1 MKRLYFLKQKN
12 TQTNEQQHKKQN
24 KTKQKRQI
32 NESGYTKGKYN
43 LKVQLCKYNWYQA
56 KVTQLN
62 MLKLH

>member
-12 TQTNEQQHKKQN
+12 KQTNEQEHKKQN
-24 KTKQKRQI
+24 KTKKINKI

-43 LKVQLCKYNWYQA
+43 LKVQLFKYNWYQVKA
-56 KVTQLN
+56 TQLN

>member
-12 TQTNEQQHKKQN
+12 KQTNEQQHKKQN

-32 NESGYTKGKYN
+32 NESGYTKGKYH